1 MKFPAKFPTPA
12 PCAQIDAAAL
22 RNNLAVVRRLAPRSR
37 VLAAVKAN
45 AYGHGLLPTARAL
58 AAADAFGVAR
68 LEEAVQLREAG
79 IDKPLL
85 LLEGAFSAEQLESAA
100 RHQLDVVVHSFE
112 QLSMLEAWRGA
123 WRFSVWLK
131 LDTGM
136 NRVGF
141 KPQDFA
147 AAQARLARCAAVG
160 QLRLMTH
167 LAAAEDVEGSVT
179 RQQIDTFVTLTS
191 SCALERS
198 VANSAG
204 VIGWPEAHLDWVRP
218 GIMLYGIS
226 SLAQTT
232 AAELGLVPAM
242 TLSTRLIAVRD
253 VAAGE
258 TVGYNGIWRA
268 PRPSRIGVAAI
279 GYGDGYPRVVS
290 SGTPV
295 LVNGR
300 AVPIVGRVSMDMMTV
315 DVTDLGEVAVGDE
328 VTLWGRGLPV
338 ERIARCANT
347 IGYEL
352 VCRVTGRVAVEWVE
366 G

>member
-1 MKFPAKFPTPA
+1 MKLSAKIPTPA
-12 PCAQIDAAAL
+12 PRAQIDAAAL
-22 RNNLAVVRRLAPRSR
+22 RNNLAVVRRLAPGSR
-37 VLAAVKAN
+37 VLAAIKAN
-45 AYGHGLLPTARAL
+45 AYGHGMLPTAHAL

-85 LLEGAFSAEQLESAA
+85 LLEGVFSAEQLASAA
-100 RHQLDVVVHSFE
+100 HHQLDVVVHSCE

-136 NRVGF
+136 NRIGF

-147 AAQARLARCAAVG
+147 AAQARLARCAAVK

-179 RQQIDTFVTLTS
+179 RLQIDTFMTLTGS
-191 SCALERS
+191 FALERS
-198 VANSAG
+198 IANSAG

-226 SLAQTT
+226 PLAQTT

-258 TVGYNGIWRA
+258 AVGYNGIWRA
-268 PRPSRIGVAAI
+268 SRPSRIGVAAI

-300 AVPIVGRVSMDMMTV
+300 AAPIVGRVSMDMMTV
-315 DVTDLGEVAVGDE
+315 DVTDLGEVAVGAE
-328 VTLWGRGLPV
+328 VTLWGRGLAV
-338 ERIARCANT
+338 ERIAQCANT

-352 VCRVTGRVAVEWVE
+352 VCRVTERVGVEWV
-366 G
+366 GG